1 MFSRLVAL
9 EDLPNRLAVLKAY
22 EKDAIESGESGK
34 ILGRI
39 NELREARRTLEADKD
54 DLGVELSNLLVDEVS
69 DSISSLAETQAKE
82 MIDRLVEDIDAE
94 IDADRTQSRQD
105 TDNSISEQGSATD
118 FSDVEGRYIVEVK
131 DGHDRLALSHG
142 DNQSEVMAEAV
153 NYLIQNRDLISKIN
167 PLPYIPGREKAIIND
182 KPASP
187 HDEQAMRHFQE
198 LVQGY
203 YLDTHMDKE
212 TKRRHIR
219 GVADRCGLDVEFSGE
234 W

>member
-1 MFSRLVAL
+1 
-9 EDLPNRLAVLKAY
+9 
-22 EKDAIESGESGK
+22 
-34 ILGRI
+34 
-39 NELREARRTLEADKD
+39 
-54 DLGVELSNLLVDEVS
+54 
-69 DSISSLAETQAKE
+69 
-82 MIDRLVEDIDAE
+82 
-94 IDADRTQSRQD
+94 
-105 TDNSISEQGSATD
+105 
-118 FSDVEGRYIVEVK
+118 
-131 DGHDRLALSHG
+131 
-142 DNQSEVMAEAV
+142 MAEAV

-167 PLPYIPGREKAIIND
+167 PLSYIPGREKAIINY

-212 TKRRHIR
+212 TKRRHIQ